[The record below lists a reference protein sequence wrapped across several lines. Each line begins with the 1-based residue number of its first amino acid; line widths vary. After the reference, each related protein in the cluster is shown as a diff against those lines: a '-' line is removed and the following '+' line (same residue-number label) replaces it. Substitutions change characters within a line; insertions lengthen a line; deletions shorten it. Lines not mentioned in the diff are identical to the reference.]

1 MTLSRLFA
9 AVASS
14 PCLRNNYRAPF
25 FSMNTNIFRE
35 YDIRG
40 IVGEQLTDETVG
52 ILSRAIGTF
61 FAQNNAERIAIG
73 YDARESSPRFC
84 EIISHG
90 LNACGCDVV
99 LIGMVPTPV
108 LYHTAFT
115 KDVDGGVM
123 ITGSHNPPHHNGFKI
138 CLGNTT
144 LFGSQIQEIKE
155 IALSGV
161 FEIGS
166 GSVGSIDVLDD
177 YVADIVSKISFG
189 RRKLKAVVD
198 AGNGMG
204 SVTAVPIYNRLGVE
218 LVELFTEPDS
228 TFPNHHPDPT
238 VTENLQDTIRAV
250 HEHQADVGIAFDGD
264 GDRIGIIDETG
275 RIIWG
280 DELMILLSRTVLAER
295 PASTIIAEVKCSQ
308 NLFNDIEK
316 HGGTAIMER
325 AGHSIIKS
333 RMKETGAVLA
343 GEMSGHIFFAD
354 RFYGFDDAAYAGARL
369 LEILSKTDKKLSELF
384 DGIPETYSTPELRVD
399 CPDETKFEVVA
410 KVAQHFSQTNKV
422 ITIDGARIIFDHGW
436 GLVRASNTQ
445 AILVLRFEAVSQEH
459 LDAIKKDVDRF
470 LATVI
475 G

>member
-250 HEHQADVGIAFDGD
+250 HEHKADVGIAFDGD